1 MWFCRHII
9 PTLGVLLTF
18 GLGYNHH
25 KSRLTSVQK
34 RLLKEAM
41 ADGPHILRQIFE
53 TPHGPRIHTLEI
65 LCAIKPLLTPEEMN
79 RFPTCS
85 KALAQKYPGIQEVCE
100 ALNKP
105 NGKSIMEF
113 ITLPSNGSIDHVS
126 RLNQLEAALAAYG
139 WVQVDPKLAHQS
151 LIKEFRTLIS

>member
-9 PTLGVLLTF
+9 PTVSVLLTF
-18 GLGYNHH
+18 GLGYANR
-25 KSRLTSVQK
+25 KFFLTAVQK

-41 ADGPHILRQIFE
+41 TDGPHILRQIFE
-53 TPHGPRIHTLEI
+53 TQDGQRVRTLAI
-65 LCAIKPLLTPEEMN
+65 LCAIKPLLTPEEMHQL
-79 RFPTCS
+79 PACS
-85 KALAQKYPGIQEVCE
+85 KALDQKYPGVKEVCT
-100 ALNKP
+100 ALSKP
-105 NGKSIMEF
+105 AGKSIMDF
-113 ITLPSNGSIDHVS
+113 LAIPTHGKMDYVQ

>member
-1 MWFCRHII
+1 
-9 PTLGVLLTF
+9 
-18 GLGYNHH
+18 
-25 KSRLTSVQK
+25 
-34 RLLKEAM
+34 
-41 ADGPHILRQIFE
+41 
-53 TPHGPRIHTLEI
+53 
-65 LCAIKPLLTPEEMN
+65 MN